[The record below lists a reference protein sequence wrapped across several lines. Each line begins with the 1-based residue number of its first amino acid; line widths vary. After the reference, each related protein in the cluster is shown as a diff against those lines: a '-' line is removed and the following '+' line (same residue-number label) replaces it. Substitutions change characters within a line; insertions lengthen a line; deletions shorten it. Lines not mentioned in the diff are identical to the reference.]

1 MESRESMAE
10 TIQLISF
17 LSIGGRKKCLC
28 LMIGGIHEIPFQSIW
43 LKTVYSG
50 PISKAFESICDFK
63 RAGNCFIIIEYGRRS
78 EV

>member
-28 LMIGGIHEIPFQSIW
+28 LMIGGIHEIPFQSI
-43 LKTVYSG
+43 
-50 PISKAFESICDFK
+50 
-63 RAGNCFIIIEYGRRS
+63 
-78 EV
+78 